1 MDAHDQKHN
10 NRRDVR
16 QRTAED
22 RNAPIQAVEKTTSY
36 SGASCFIRMP
46 ETCRSYRLMKI
57 GSMQSKR
64 RDAHHK
70 GRHHVTNVNTLLIR
84 LELKVVTD

>member
-22 RNAPIQAVEKTTSY
+22 RNAPITAVEKTTSY
-36 SGASCFIRMP
+36 SGASYFIRMP
-46 ETCRSYRLMKI
+46 ETCLMKI

>member
-1 MDAHDQKHN
+1 MPTIKN
-10 NRRDVR
+10 TTTRRDVR

-22 RNAPIQAVEKTTSY
+22 RNAPITAVEKTTSY

>member
-1 MDAHDQKHN
+1 MEYKFLKRGCPRSKTQQPE
-10 NRRDVR
+10 RRTTV
-16 QRTAED
+16 T
-22 RNAPIQAVEKTTSY
+22 AVEKTTSY
-36 SGASCFIRMP
+36 SGASCFIRIP